1 MHLTYARLCQKPASF
16 LNLTGLKLSEF
27 EKISVQVKLA
37 WNQKIEG
44 KRKSPAGRP
53 SVLKHFEDKL
63 LAIFIYY
70 RTYITH
76 EFLGYLFGLHNAN
89 ICRLFRKIEPII
101 AGAITIKKDRTLTKE
116 KILKILADVTEQPI
130 QRPKKA
136 SKQKASYSGK
146 KKRHTQKMELVVT
159 GEGKIVSTSAS
170 YPGRCH
176 DFYIRKEE
184 KPLPRGADKYV
195 DSGYQGLQKRTD
207 SVHLPEKKKRKQPL
221 TQEQRK
227 HNQELAS
234 VRIAV
239 EHKIR
244 EIKIFKIL
252 SEVYRNFQRKHHMR
266 FNIIAAVVNFKHG
279 F

>member
-1 MHLTYARLCQKPASF
+1 LPGRSPSK
-16 LNLTGLKLSEF
+16 
-27 EKISVQVKLA
+27 KIV
-37 WNQKIEG
+37 
-44 KRKSPAGRP
+44 
-53 SVLKHFEDKL
+53 
-63 LAIFIYY
+63 
-70 RTYITH
+70 
-76 EFLGYLFGLHNAN
+76 
-89 ICRLFRKIEPII
+89 
-101 AGAITIKKDRTLTKE
+101 TLTKE

-146 KKRHTQKMELVVT
+146 KKRHTQKMGLIVT

-184 KPLPRGADKYV
+184 KPLPKGADKYV

-227 HNQELAS
+227 HNQALAS

-252 SEVYRNFQRKHHMR
+252 SEVYRNFQSKHHMR